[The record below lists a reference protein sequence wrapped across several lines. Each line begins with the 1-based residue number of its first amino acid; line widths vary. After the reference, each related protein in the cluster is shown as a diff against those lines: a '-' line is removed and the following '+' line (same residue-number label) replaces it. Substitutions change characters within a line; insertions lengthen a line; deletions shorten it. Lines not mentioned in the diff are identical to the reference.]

1 MIEKINNITFGIFK
15 NYDWNKYLGKDT
27 KFEKINI
34 IYGRNYSGKTTLSRI
49 IRAVE
54 TKTISEKY
62 ESPQFEI
69 SLNDE
74 SKGKRLITQS
84 NYFSNNEVFR
94 VFNEDFIRENLS
106 FPYNDDGN
114 IKSFALLG
122 KVNVD
127 LKSEIDKLSNEL
139 GNNEEEKETG
149 LYKEQKSK
157 MKNYEEANHNLDLQN
172 TDLQNKLTNGA
183 RTIGNNSRS
192 YNRNS
197 LQNDISIVL
206 KEDYESITEEDEENL
221 KKILNETPKKII
233 NELSKI
239 DIDFQSLLNGTKDLV
254 EQKIG
259 DTEKIEEL
267 VKNAE
272 LNRWVKEG
280 KKLHNGRKT
289 CAFCGNIINE
299 QRWAA
304 LDKHFDEEYEKLEK
318 KINTQL
324 NLIESEKENIQNIFE
339 IEKESF
345 YSSFDNKIK
354 DLEKDSKLFK
364 TELDVFFD
372 SLTKQL
378 RNKQNAMLE
387 NIEFSSPKDILPI
400 INNFIASYN
409 LIVKENNDY
418 TSQLS
423 KKQVEAQSQLKLQRV
438 YDFCITID
446 YKNQMNSIKKLQA
459 IAEKARIDFDNVKR
473 TIFEKEQK
481 IKELNAQMS
490 NEKEGAKKINEYLV
504 NFFDAN
510 HLVLDVEKDEDNQND
525 RQVTFSIL
533 RDGKRAYNLSEGECH
548 IIAFCYFMA
557 TLNKDKEHKPIIWI
571 DDPICSLD
579 DNHICSV
586 YSLIHSELRKKNNY
600 EQLFVS
606 THNLDFFKYIKGLIY
621 DEKKSQYMIIERD
634 EEKALI
640 KTMPNHMKIYA
651 TEFNYLFKQI
661 YDCAHFSSSIPKDD
675 DLNLFYNFGNNTRKF
690 LEIFLYYEYPDMFG
704 QNKDEQA
711 MRERRKEF
719 FGDEFET
726 IFTRHYTNNFSHGNI
741 ERAAYPFSDEECKK
755 LANLLINKIKENN
768 NRQFD
773 ALCKSI
779 GISNNEEEIIESSC

>member
-1 MIEKINNITFGIFK
+1 MIEKISNITFGIFK
-15 NYDWNKYLGKDT
+15 NYDWNKNLGNNT
-27 KFEKINI
+27 KFKKINI

-54 TKTISEKY
+54 TKTISDKY
-62 ESPQFEI
+62 ENPQFEI
-69 SLNDE
+69 TLNDE
-74 SKGKRLITQS
+74 IIGKRIITQS
-84 NYFSNNEVFR
+84 DYSLNEEIFK
-94 VFNEDFIRENLS
+94 VFNEDFVRENLS

-122 KVNVD
+122 KENVD

-139 GNNEEEKETG
+139 GTAEEEKETG
-149 LYKEQKSK
+149 LYKEQKVK
-157 MKNYEEANHNLDLQN
+157 KKNYEGASQN
-172 TDLQNKLTNGA
+172 YSTQYKDIQNKLTNGA
-183 RTIGNNSRS
+183 RQIGNNSRS
-192 YNRNS
+192 YNKNS

-206 KEDYESITEEDEENL
+206 DDNYIPIDEKERANL
-221 KKILNETPKKII
+221 QKILNENPKKSID
-233 NELSKI
+233 ELSNI
-239 DIDFQSLLNGTKDLV
+239 NIDFQSFINTTKKLV

-259 DTEKIEEL
+259 NAEKIEEL

-280 KKLHNGRKT
+280 KDLHIGRKT
-289 CAFCGNIINE
+289 CAFCGSIIDE
-299 QRWAA
+299 KRWDA
-304 LDKHFDEEYEKLEK
+304 LDKHFDEEYEKLER
-318 KINTQL
+318 KINSQI
-324 NLIESEKENIQNIFE
+324 NLIESEREKIQNIFDIKQE
-339 IEKESF
+339 LF
-345 YSSFDNKIK
+345 YSIFDIKIK
-354 DLEKDSKLFK
+354 DLEELSSSLR
-364 TELDVFFD
+364 TELDGFFD
-372 SLTKQL
+372 SLKNQL
-378 RNKQNAMLE
+378 KRKQNAMLE
-387 NIEFSSPKDILPI
+387 NMEFSAPNDMLPV
-400 INNFIASYN
+400 INKFITSYN
-409 LIVKENNDY
+409 NIVKENNNY

-423 KKQVEAQSQLKLQRV
+423 KKQNEVQSQLKLQKV
-438 YDFCITID
+438 YDFCKTID
-446 YKNQMNSIKKLQA
+446 YEKQIHLINELQT
-459 IAEKARIDFDNVKR
+459 IAEKAENDFNNIKK

-481 IKELNAQMS
+481 IEELNAQMS
-490 NEKEGAKKINEYLV
+490 NEKEGAKKINEYLI

-510 HLVLDVEKDEDNQND
+510 HLSLDVEKDENSQDDKQIN
-525 RQVTFSIL
+525 FSIL
-533 RDGKRAYNLSEGECH
+533 RDGTRAYNLSEGECH

-557 TLNKDKEHKPIIWI
+557 TLNKVKDQKPIIWI

-586 YSLIHSELRKKNNY
+586 YSLIHSELRSNYNY
-600 EQLFVS
+600 EQLFIS

-621 DEKKSQYMIIERD
+621 DEKKSQYLIIERD
-634 EEKALI
+634 EDKALI
-640 KTMPNHMKIYA
+640 KEMPKHMKIYA

-675 DLNLFYNFGNNTRKF
+675 ELNLFYNFGNNTRKF

-741 ERAAYPFSDEECKK
+741 ERAAHPFSDEECKK
-755 LANLLINKIKENN
+755 LANLLIKKIKDNN
-768 NRQFD
+768 NKQYE

-779 GISNNEEEIIESSC
+779 GISNSEEQISDSLC

>member
-1 MIEKINNITFGIFK
+1 MIEKITNINFGIFK
-15 NYDWNKYLGKDT
+15 NYNWDMNLGNNT

-49 IRAVE
+49 IRALE

-62 ESPQFEI
+62 ENPKFEI
-69 SLNDE
+69 QFSSE
-74 SKGKRLITQS
+74 SPETNLITQD
-84 NYFSNNEVFR
+84 NYSTNNDVIR
-94 VFNEDFIRENLS
+94 VFNEDFVRENLS
-106 FPYNDDGN
+106 FPYSDDGD
-114 IKSFALLG
+114 IKAFALLG
-122 KVNVD
+122 KENVE
-127 LKSEIDKLSNEL
+127 LKTTTNKLKAEL
-139 GNNEEEKETG
+139 GNNEENNKTG
-149 LYKEQKSK
+149 LYKDQETKQKECDDA
-157 MKNYEEANHNLDLQN
+157 EEKHRIKKKELD
-172 TDLQNKLTNGA
+172 DKLTDKA
-183 RTIGNNSRS
+183 RNIGNNT
-192 YNRNS
+192 RNYKRNN
-197 LQNDISIVL
+197 LEEDINTVLETEYSPLDETKRNNLDILL
-206 KEDYESITEEDEENL
+206 KESQKETINNIKESTVNFQNL
-221 KKILNETPKKII
+221 MNK
-233 NELSKI
+233 
-239 DIDFQSLLNGTKDLV
+239 TKLLV

-267 VKNAE
+267 VKNAQ

-280 KKLHNGRKT
+280 KTIQKGRKT
-289 CAFCGNIINE
+289 CAFCGNTISDE
-299 QRWAA
+299 RWST
-304 LDKHFDEEYEKLEK
+304 LDRHFDEEYEKLDK
-318 KINTQL
+318 NITNQIS
-324 NLIESEKENIQNIFE
+324 LIESEKLKIQTCFA
-339 IEKESF
+339 IEEEKF
-345 YSSFDNKIK
+345 YLHFRDKIK
-354 DLEKDSKLFK
+354 DLKARADLLKKDSDDLFLCLK
-364 TELDVFFD
+364 EQLENKQKFMLDNINFYPPKDLSADISSFV
-372 SLTKQL
+372 SYYNQIIEQNNNYGANLAKEQKEAQNQL
-378 RNKQNAMLE
+378 RLHK
-387 NIEFSSPKDILPI
+387 
-400 INNFIASYN
+400 
-409 LIVKENNDY
+409 
-418 TSQLS
+418 
-423 KKQVEAQSQLKLQRV
+423 V
-438 YDFCITID
+438 YDFCKTID
-446 YKNQMNSIKKLQA
+446 YKKQKDLIKEYQL
-459 IAEKARIDFDNVKR
+459 IAEKAKNELDKIKR
-473 TIFEKEQK
+473 NISEKEQK
-481 IKELNAQMS
+481 IEELNAQMS

-510 HLVLDVEKDEDNQND
+510 HLVLDVEKDEDDQND

-557 TLNKDKEHKPIIWI
+557 KLNEIENKKPIIWI

-586 YSLIHSELRKKNNY
+586 YSLIHSKLREKNNY

-675 DLNLFYNFGNNTRKF
+675 NLNIFYNFGNNTRKF

-704 QNKDEQA
+704 QNKDEHA

-726 IFTRHYTNNFSHGNI
+726 IFARHYTNNFSHGNI
-741 ERAAYPFSDEECKK
+741 ERAIYPFSDEECKK
-755 LANLLINKIKENN
+755 LANLLINKIKDNN
-768 NRQFD
+768 EKQFN

-779 GISNNEEEIIESSC
+779 GISNNEEEIAESSC